1 MLKFFFMTFFL
12 ASCAGYH
19 FDDKTHFFKE
29 NRISSIYILPVREE
43 GFLPEVPTF
52 VTLALED
59 TFNELPDITLTSH
72 KEVADA
78 YIYSIVTMEEKLE
91 KVLNAS
97 DRVVANVQPTKNGE
111 LRPSFYIPSSSMVQ
125 FTVHFFVI
133 SSRNFLNSLDK
144 LAEEKLLSIIKQK
157 KDVLRSYSFTVSQK
171 YSRNVNS
178 EDAQNLNSTQNE
190 ALLRLVLKE
199 LSQKSV
205 NKFKEVLFY
214 EF

>member
-1 MLKFFFMTFFL
+1 
-12 ASCAGYH
+12 
-19 FDDKTHFFKE
+19 
-29 NRISSIYILPVREE
+29 
-43 GFLPEVPTF
+43 
-52 VTLALED
+52 
-59 TFNELPDITLTSH
+59 
-72 KEVADA
+72 
-78 YIYSIVTMEEKLE
+78 
-91 KVLNAS
+91 
-97 DRVVANVQPTKNGE
+97 
-111 LRPSFYIPSSSMVQ
+111 MVQ

-178 EDAQNLNSTQNE
+178 DDAQNLNSTQNE
-190 ALLRLVLKE
+190 ALLRIVLKE